1 LVALVVLGL
10 YGMFQHGSLRTMP
23 KMPDLS
29 SLPDMTSFTSRDRP
43 SLQPP
48 RLTPATRPASLP
60 PKKESKG
67 TAPPTDESSDVDHYF
82 NGKIEYPRLSGSLD
96 KLGRA
101 PFGKA
106 SGRVLYAA
114 SSLKSAANLMPLACE
129 MGRVNKSEVHMAFFG
144 RNALPLLEILSVNG
158 HTQQDCNVMFHD
170 GRADFAEY
178 STERRAE
185 LSILGAIKQI
195 NEFVNPQAIVVDG
208 GKHEDTFFT
217 TAIHQRAEDYAK
229 TLITI
234 PGKKYEDF
242 SWITHLDA
250 DSAESWAKPT
260 IDILV
265 QAPRHGSGSLIR
277 LLKSLK
283 AGDYSGLKTPRL
295 VVELPPVVEPFAMQ
309 WLNDLV
315 WPPTESGLLP
325 SQSNLLSLHHRI
337 PSQQMT
343 SDQSA
348 LRFVESFYPSD
359 PQFHHVLVLSP
370 QAELSPLFFHNL
382 HFSILHYRHSKKW
395 WEAADIMGVSLDRP
409 SVLID
414 GVTPFVAPGV
424 RGLPKLATVDADAR
438 NPANLPFLYQSSGL
452 GATLV
457 FGDKWATF
465 HDFLLRRLEATRK
478 GLAKPQKKLVS
489 TGEPAWSEYLLEL
502 MRARGWSVMHPAYDF
517 VELHDE
523 LAEVPEEFLQP
534 PADAAKS
541 SSSKKAPPKTGKDKQ
556 ALNPTPFDPST
567 ISKDKE
573 SPESNPSSGP
583 KTMPLHKYLPFN
595 GFLPELAVMPYITHK
610 GGSELRVA
618 VKKLTEEYLAFFRR
632 EIGGCDSAAAEAK
645 KQETAAVGLTG
656 TTSDLF
662 CLPDGFGTA
671 QYKESSEGSDVL
683 GQQQALAP
691 AGGSSNS
698 NSTSKDDADSMA
710 QQNAVLPGLEKQTF
724 AMLDHPDVEI
734 GMAVPPQ
741 RPEGGYGPKRPLLR
755 GLEVLPPKGEE

>member
-1 LVALVVLGL
+1 
-10 YGMFQHGSLRTMP
+10 
-23 KMPDLS
+23 MPDLS
-29 SLPDMTSFTSRDRP
+29 SLPDMSSFTSRDRP

-48 RLTPATRPASLP
+48 HLAPAARPASLP
-60 PKKESKG
+60 PKKESTG
-67 TAPPTDESSDVDHYF
+67 AAPVADESSDVDHYF
-82 NGKIEYPRLSGSLD
+82 NGKIQYPRLSGSLD

-101 PFGKA
+101 PFGVA
-106 SGRVLYAA
+106 SGRVLFAA

-129 MGRVNKSEVHMAFFG
+129 MGRVNKSEVHMAILG
-144 RNALPLLEILSVNG
+144 RNALPLSEILSVNG
-158 HTQQDCNVMFHD
+158 QQQKDCHVMLHD
-170 GRADFAEY
+170 GRPDSAEH
-178 STERRAE
+178 STEKRAE

-195 NEFVNPQAIVVDG
+195 NEFVNPQAIIVDG
-208 GKHEDTFFT
+208 GKQEDSFFT
-217 TAIHQRAEDYAK
+217 TAMHQRAEDYAK

-234 PGKKYEDF
+234 PEKKYEDF
-242 SWITHLDA
+242 FWITRLDA
-250 DSAESWAKPT
+250 DSAESWARPT

-265 QAPRHGSGSLIR
+265 QVPRHGSGNLIR

-283 AGDYSGLKTPRL
+283 TADYSGLKAPRL
-295 VVELPPVVEPFAMQ
+295 VVELPPAIEPFALQ

-325 SQSNLLSLHHRI
+325 SQANLLSLHHRI

-370 QAELSPLFFHNL
+370 QAELNPLFFHNL

-395 WEAADIMGVSLDRP
+395 WEAGDIMGVSLDRP

-414 GVTPFVAPGV
+414 GVTPFKAPGV
-424 RGLPKLATVDADAR
+424 RGMPLSRPLEPDTND
-438 NPANLPFLYQSSGL
+438 PANLPFLYQTPSL

-457 FGDKWATF
+457 FGEKWAAF
-465 HDFLLRRLEATRK
+465 HDFLQRRLEATRK

-502 MRARGWSVMHPAYDF
+502 MRARGWSVMYPANGL
-517 VELHDE
+517 VTLHDE
-523 LAEVPEEFLQP
+523 LAQIPEEFLQP
-534 PADAAKS
+534 PPGAAKKPTAKS
-541 SSSKKAPPKTGKDKQ
+541 GKDKQ
-556 ALNPTPFDPST
+556 AFLPTPFDPST
-567 ISKDKE
+567 IPKKQE
-573 SPESNPSSGP
+573 FSPSNPPSGA
-583 KTMPLHKYLPFN
+583 KTMPLHKFLPFN
-595 GFLPELAVMPYITHK
+595 GLLPELAVMPWIAHD
-610 GGSELRVA
+610 GGSELRTNVQ
-618 VKKLTEEYLAFFRR
+618 KLTGEYLSFFRK

-645 KQETAAVGLTG
+645 KEEASAVALTS

-662 CLPDGFGTA
+662 CLPDGFGTVL
-671 QYKESSEGSDVL
+671 YKDSSEESDAPGKQQVPSAPSGNGSKSGKGD
-683 GQQQALAP
+683 
-691 AGGSSNS
+691 
-698 NSTSKDDADSMA
+698 DSMA

-755 GLEVLPPKGEE
+755 GLEVVPPKGEE